1 MKTIIYTII
10 TAWLFAIPIT
20 AQAQWSRL
28 APLAY
33 GILILHDKYEE
44 HQKEEMLRHKMDDD
58 MRYREF
64 VKGINTHNDVLNP
77 YRSSRNDI
85 LSGYN
90 NSEVELLINN
100 MNPNSEMAKAFRRS
114 ANNHVSD
121 NNEMKE
127 INLQTKITKT
137 FNALNRKKPD
147 IYLAENEY
155 IITNQILNDLK
166 KEGKFNLTEKQ
177 ITARINYC
185 NKSLPKISKTK
196 PTVEPEK
203 TKPIPVEIN
212 YEQKQAS
219 PIPHEP
225 TQIPAKVD
233 VEQQQKPKPEKSGS
247 LAWFIVAILGLIAA
261 IYGANRLLSPTS
273 SPFIQVENETDFS
286 PFTTVENENNIPP
299 KKETVGNAEPVFDA
313 TKGKRALDIK
323 HEGPNWLILK

>member
-1 MKTIIYTII
+1 MKTIIYTVIA
-10 TAWLFAIPIT
+10 TLLFAIPISV
-20 AQAQWSRL
+20 QAQWSRL

-33 GILILHDKYEE
+33 GILILHDNYNK
-44 HQKEEMLRHKMDDD
+44 HQKEEKLRQEMEAE
-58 MRYREF
+58 MRYRAF
-64 VKGINTHNDVLNP
+64 VKGTNTSDDILNP
-77 YRSSRNDI
+77 YRSSKNDI

-127 INLQTKITKT
+127 MNLQTKITKI
-137 FNALNRKKPD
+137 FNALNRKKSD

-212 YEQKQAS
+212 YESQNTA
-219 PIPHEP
+219 PIPDVP
-225 TQIPAKVD
+225 TQIPAKGD
-233 VEQQQKPKPEKSGS
+233 FEQQQKPKPEKSGS

-313 TKGKRALDIK
+313 TK